1 MSCRKYV
8 LGYEKLK
15 VKKREESLIQ
25 YQREALD
32 KYLIKKH
39 VTTIGEGMSEEINE

>member
-1 MSCRKYV
+1 MFPGMK
-8 LGYEKLK
+8 KLK

-25 YQREALD
+25 YQRETLD

-39 VTTIGEGMSEEINE
+39 VTTIGEGMSQEIND